1 MGGKYLV
8 VIEQANDGSYSAYL
22 PDVPGCVSCGDTVEE
37 VKTMIQ
43 EALDF
48 HFEGMR
54 KAGLPIPMPTAFSD
68 YVGSATA

>member
-1 MGGKYLV
+1 
-8 VIEQANDGSYSAYL
+8 
-22 PDVPGCVSCGDTVEE
+22 
-37 VKTMIQ
+37 MIQ

-54 KAGLPIPMPTAFSD
+54 KAGLPIPMPTAFSA